1 MNDTLNIQ
9 VEEFDAEAFELNVFS
24 NHEDCLFLKG
34 SIELEEEEELWGDQV
49 SKTHLVAKIDS
60 IDLVEQYDEDD
71 ELRPYVE
78 LELARSI
85 MERVQKQDKVLDTK
99 YHSVNYNAWY

>member
-24 NHEDCLFLKG
+24 NHQDCLFLKG

-49 SKTHLVAKIDS
+49 SKTHLVAKIGS

-85 MERVQKQDKVLDTK
+85 MERVQKQDKILDTK
-99 YHSVNYNAWY
+99 YHSVNYNTWY

>member
-34 SIELEEEEELWGDQV
+34 SIELEEEDELWGDQV

-78 LELARSI
+78 LELARLI

-99 YHSVNYNAWY
+99 YHSVNYSSHY

>member
-9 VEEFDAEAFELNVFS
+9 IEEFDAEAFELNVFS

-34 SIELEEEEELWGDQV
+34 LIELEEEDELWGDQV

-85 MERVQKQDKVLDTK
+85 MERVQKQDKVLDTM